1 MGRDKLKRT
10 LQFKPIYKEF
20 YSKNGSDQTI
30 HLLNEEMEALYLI
43 DSKELYQADAA
54 KAMGVSRATFANII
68 KKARQK
74 ITMMLITGSNLK
86 IEDDNHNCIIMIA
99 SDDKVEI
106 VNSSMRSKYFH
117 IYKVEDKIIIDKII
131 IENIL
136 FSNKLKPAQEI
147 PKIALQYNINF
158 FLAGNVG
165 DGLKSSL
172 LSKGIYTYKIDNNI
186 SLKKICDIVAI

>member
-20 YSKNGSDQTI
+20 YSKKDTQQTI

-86 IEDDNHNCIIMIA
+86 IEDDNHNCKILIS
-99 SDDKVEI
+99 SDDKELI
-106 VNSSMRSKYFH
+106 INSSVKAKYFH
-117 IYKVEDKIIIDKII
+117 IYTIEDKKIVDKVVF
-131 IENIL
+131 ENEIVKQ
-136 FSNKLKPAQEI
+136 NLKPAIEI
-147 PKIALQYNINF
+147 TNLCVKYNINF
-158 FLAGNVG
+158 FFTHNIGV
-165 DGLKSSL
+165 GLKNSL
-172 LSKGIYTYKIDNNI
+172 LSKGVYSFHINHNI
-186 SLKKICDIVAI
+186 SLDNLCEMVDS

>member
-30 HLLNEEMEALYLI
+30 HLQNEEMEALYLI

-117 IYKVEDKIIIDKII
+117 IYKVEDKNIIDKII